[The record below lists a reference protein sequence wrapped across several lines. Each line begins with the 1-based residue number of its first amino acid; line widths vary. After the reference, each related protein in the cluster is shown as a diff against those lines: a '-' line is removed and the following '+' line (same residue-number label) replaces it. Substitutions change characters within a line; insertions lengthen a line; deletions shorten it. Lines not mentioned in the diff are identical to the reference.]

1 MFTSIFTTTSLTITT
16 ILTALA
22 VSMLCGLVISVMMR
36 NCFSASNNFLVSII
50 ILPMIV
56 MSVIIMV
63 NGNLGVGVA
72 VAGSFSLVRFRS
84 LPGKSSDI
92 VGLFLAMAAG
102 LACGTGYVTFA
113 LTFTIIC
120 SIAFALFSKLSFFDY
135 QANERQL
142 RIMIPEDLD
151 FTNIFTDILDKY
163 TNRYRLESVKTVN
176 LGSMYQIQY
185 RVQLK
190 NSLDEKKMLDTLRE
204 RNGNLTVSSS
214 LPVSN
219 ISEL

>member
-22 VSMLCGLVISVMMR
+22 VSMLCGLVTSVMMR

-120 SIAFALFSKLSFFDY
+120 SIAFVLFSKLSFFDY